1 MKSWV
6 TVHYNNLY
14 NNVAL
19 NNYRIHPQLHNDKH
33 RQSAL
38 VSACIFMLMGLSNFI
53 VKQNLDLLI
62 DKNTMVQT
70 LDA

>member
-1 MKSWV
+1 
-6 TVHYNNLY
+6 
-14 NNVAL
+14 
-19 NNYRIHPQLHNDKH
+19 
-33 RQSAL
+33 
-38 VSACIFMLMGLSNFI
+38 MLMGLSNFI